1 MALRGEMSPPQKYD
15 IYSYIRIYT
24 SIHKYILSIKS
35 YESLFFHI
43 SLLLSLLPLYF
54 PLEVKATYPDDHSYQ
69 RSDTF
74 SV

>member
-1 MALRGEMSPPQKYD
+1 MNPY
-15 IYSYIRIYT
+15 
-24 SIHKYILSIKS
+24 
-35 YESLFFHI
+35 FFHI

-54 PLEVKATYPDDHSYQ
+54 PLEVKATYPNDHSYQ